1 MNCEEFREKMFL
13 YPEVDEDFFLHLQS
27 CEECKKEFDKFL
39 QIEKIIKDK
48 IYKEEIRKEWERI
61 SYDILKRLR
70 LEVIK
75 RKILTI
81 FLIFLELIFFFL
93 FIFVVYRF
101 LKVFSFDFSF
111 ISLVFKGFLALI
123 SQLNSYLF
131 LLTLILFVF
140 YTEFN
145 KRSFR

>member
-81 FLIFLELIFFFL
+81 FLIFLELIFSFL

>member
-61 SYDILKRLR
+61 SFDILKRLR
-70 LEVIK
+70 LELIK

-81 FLIFLELIFFFL
+81 FLIFLELIFSFL

>member
-48 IYKEEIRKEWERI
+48 ICKEEIRKEWERI
-61 SYDILKRLR
+61 SFDILKRLR
-70 LEVIK
+70 LELIK
-75 RKILTI
+75 RKILII
-81 FLIFLELIFFFL
+81 FLIFLELIFSFL

-123 SQLNSYLF
+123 SQLNYYLF

>member
-61 SYDILKRLR
+61 SFDILKRLR

-81 FLIFLELIFFFL
+81 FLIFLELIFSFL

-111 ISLVFKGFLALI
+111 ISLVFKGFLDLI

>member
-48 IYKEEIRKEWERI
+48 IYEEEIRKEWERI
-61 SYDILKRLR
+61 SFDIFKRLR

-81 FLIFLELIFFFL
+81 FLIFLELIFSFL

>member
-1 MNCEEFREKMFL
+1 MFL

-39 QIEKIIKDK
+39 QMEKIIKDK

-81 FLIFLELIFFFL
+81 FLIFLELIFSFL

>member
-1 MNCEEFREKMFL
+1 MNFEEFREKMFL

-61 SYDILKRLR
+61 SFDIFKRLR
-70 LEVIK
+70 LELIK

-81 FLIFLELIFFFL
+81 FLIFLELIFSFL

-111 ISLVFKGFLALI
+111 ISLVFKGCLALI

>member
-61 SYDILKRLR
+61 SYDIFKRLR

-81 FLIFLELIFFFL
+81 FLIFLELIFSFL

>member
-61 SYDILKRLR
+61 SFDILKRLR
-70 LEVIK
+70 LELIK
-75 RKILTI
+75 RKILII
-81 FLIFLELIFFFL
+81 FLIFLELIFSFL

-123 SQLNSYLF
+123 SQLNYYLF

>member
-48 IYKEEIRKEWERI
+48 IYEEEIRKEWERI
-61 SYDILKRLR
+61 SFDIFKRLR

-81 FLIFLELIFFFL
+81 FLIFLELIFSFL

-123 SQLNSYLF
+123 SQLNFYLF

>member
-70 LEVIK
+70 LELIK

-81 FLIFLELIFFFL
+81 FLIFLELIFSFL

>member
-39 QIEKIIKDK
+39 QMEKIIKDK

-81 FLIFLELIFFFL
+81 FLIFLELIFSFL

>member
-48 IYKEEIRKEWERI
+48 IYEEEIRKEWERI
-61 SYDILKRLR
+61 SFDIFKRLR

-81 FLIFLELIFFFL
+81 FLIFLELIFSFL
-93 FIFVVYRF
+93 FIFVVYIF